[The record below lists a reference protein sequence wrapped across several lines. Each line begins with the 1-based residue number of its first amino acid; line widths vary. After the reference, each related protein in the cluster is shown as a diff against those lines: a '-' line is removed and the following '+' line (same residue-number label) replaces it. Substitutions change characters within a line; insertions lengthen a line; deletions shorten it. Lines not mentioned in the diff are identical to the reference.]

1 MLEALAGIGDVA
13 DDIQALRADVASW
26 WALTPERPRRQL
38 RHVSVINT
46 DPAV

>member
-13 DDIQALRADVASW
+13 DDIQALRADVAKLVGSY
-26 WALTPERPRRQL
+26 PERPRRQL
-38 RHVSVINT
+38 RHVPVINT